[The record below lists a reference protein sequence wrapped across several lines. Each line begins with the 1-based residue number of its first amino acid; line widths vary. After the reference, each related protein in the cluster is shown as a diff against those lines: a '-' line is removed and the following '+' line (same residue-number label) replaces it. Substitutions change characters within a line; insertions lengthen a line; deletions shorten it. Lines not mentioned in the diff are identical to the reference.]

1 MIIFNYHVWNRLVP
15 LDDPELRIK
24 AIRGDIV
31 FSSNGFLFLIQRKK
45 DFNNIVCFSLSKC
58 SPINNFRKCKV
69 QTFMKAIDDVY
80 YILKTFNITYFRIEG
95 NNRRYW
101 FLLKLK
107 DKRFNIIKDLS
118 ITNRNVLYGRIF

>member
-1 MIIFNYHVWNRLVP
+1 MNIFNYHVWNRLVP
-15 LDDPELRIK
+15 LDDPELKIK
-24 AIRGDIV
+24 AISGDIV
-31 FSSNGFLFLIQRKK
+31 FSSNGFLFLIQRKE

-58 SPINNFRKCKV
+58 SPINNFRKGKG
-69 QTFMKAIDDVY
+69 QTFMKAINDVY
-80 YILKTFNITYFRIEG
+80 YILKTFNIPYFRIEG

-107 DKRFNIIKDLS
+107 DKRFNILKDMS

>member
-1 MIIFNYHVWNRLVP
+1 MKVFNYHVWNRLVP
-15 LDDPELRIK
+15 LNDPELKIK
-24 AIRGDIV
+24 AISVDVV
-31 FSSNGFLFLIQRKK
+31 FSSNGFLFLIQRKEE
-45 DFNNIVCFSLSKC
+45 FNNIVCFSLSKC
-58 SPINNFRKCKV
+58 SPINNFRKCKG

-80 YILKTFNITYFRIEG
+80 YILKTFNIIYFRIEG

-107 DKRFNIIKDLS
+107 DNRFNIVKDLS